1 VGRRRATIVPLTDA
15 LDQAFERL
23 AAGPAVAPRAAA
35 ALDLVHGAGARGD
48 DGVDGVI
55 GDATAETEDHGRAFR
70 EPSDDLFIR
79 AAFRSPLGW

>member
-1 VGRRRATIVPLTDA
+1 MGRGRATIVPLTDT

-35 ALDLVHGAGARGD
+35 PLDLVHRAGARGD